1 RREAQQSSY
10 WADRG
15 RRDAT
20 VRSRSPAT
28 TANSPQADVQARGN
42 WGSTVCS
49 RPASERRLQGA
60 MDYAGAH
67 RAYTESSILTAP
79 PERLVVMLYDGAIR
93 FLKQAA
99 AAERGGQHQMFLD
112 RLRRGEAII
121 DELNVTL
128 DMSQGEVAAQLRS
141 IYLFC
146 KRHLVQAHLKCDAGH
161 IDEVVRLLTDLRE
174 SWQQLAVQ
182 GATEGRPATAT

>member
-1 RREAQQSSY
+1 
-10 WADRG
+10 
-15 RRDAT
+15 
-20 VRSRSPAT
+20 
-28 TANSPQADVQARGN
+28 
-42 WGSTVCS
+42 
-49 RPASERRLQGA
+49 
-60 MDYAGAH
+60 MDYAGAN

-99 AAERGGQHQMFLD
+99 AAQRNGQQTVFLD

-128 DMSQGEVAAQLRS
+128 DMSQGEVAARLRS

-146 KRHLVQAHLKCDAGH
+146 KRHLVEAHLQRDASH
-161 IDEVVRLLTDLRE
+161 VDEVIRLLSDLRE
-174 SWQQLAVQ
+174 SWQQLAVR
-182 GATEGRPATAT
+182 GATADSAAAAG